1 MFCITAAIIL
11 SILGIFSASNRQLAR
26 EALDCVFHRI
36 TFRPC
41 TTGFDEKMKAKIL
54 GRVITRSERGARFLN
69 RHFEMLAWIFFVLLL
84 SATIF
89 AVRGLLLFYTTGSCN
104 GVNSTAFCVF
114 DPTGENNQTSSLSNT
129 EGCAVPT
136 NFANGGALTLE
147 GVDLSLWPVKNAGAE
162 NQIVFVGCYACDY
175 TRKAYPQIKALVD
188 RYGPEFYFGEYPTK
202 LNSDYLSRVGRCVY
216 QQDSATYWQMNDA
229 FFAMSTAEL
238 EDPASVDQTL
248 TNLGLDAV
256 QIESCVSDPATE
268 TAVQQLF
275 SEIRKTNFYGT
286 PTIFINGEPL
296 VGPKPYRVYAIQM
309 EGFFY
314 WLK

>member
-1 MFCITAAIIL
+1 MFCITAAVIL

-54 GRVITRSERGARFLN
+54 GRVITRSERAARFLN
-69 RHFEMLAWIFFVLLL
+69 RNFELLAWIFFVLLV
-84 SATIF
+84 SATVF
-89 AVRGLLLFYTTGSCN
+89 AVRGLYLFYTTGSCN

-114 DPTGENNQTSSLSNT
+114 DPTGENNQTSSATN
-129 EGCAVPT
+129 EGACPIPT
-136 NFANGGALTLE
+136 NFAKGGALTLE
-147 GVDLSLWPVKNAGAE
+147 NVDLSLWPSKNEGAT

-188 RYGPEFYFGEYPTK
+188 RYGAEFYFGEYPTK
-202 LNSDYLSRVGRCVY
+202 LNSDYLSRVGKCVY
-216 QQDSATYWQMNDA
+216 QTAPDSYWQMNDA
-229 FFAMSTAEL
+229 FFAMDTTQL
-238 EDPASVDQTL
+238 EDQTSVDQAL
-248 TNLGLDAV
+248 TNLGLDAT
-256 QIESCVSDPATE
+256 QIEACVSDPATE
-268 TAVQQLF
+268 VAVQQLF
-275 SEIRKTNFYGT
+275 AEIRKTNFYGT
-286 PTIFINGEPL
+286 PTLFINGEPL